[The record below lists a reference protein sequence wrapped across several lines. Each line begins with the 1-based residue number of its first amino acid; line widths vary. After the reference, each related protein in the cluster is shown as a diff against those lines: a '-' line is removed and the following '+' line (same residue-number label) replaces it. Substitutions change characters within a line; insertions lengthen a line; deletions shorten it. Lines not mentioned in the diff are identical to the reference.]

1 MTIDYPIYRSL
12 LAGSLNITHLLS
24 AITADSGERFP
35 FVTLTGKLRN
45 CLSTGNT
52 IDVEQQI
59 QSALNKYVHFD
70 YATEHTQLPSDET
83 IRLRRMIGSTR
94 AYSEF
99 VPVDSIPT
107 FAFQTEQIVGA
118 APIFIHTAMQ
128 AELHRTRLMLID
140 SMRAYQDDER
150 SFYMLLDNQQQLL
163 AMMKTAYQR
172 TSLAANPIEKSVFQW
187 INNQLLQ
194 TYCQQL
200 WLFLLSRTDWATRL
214 ESLPLTLETIVDYY
228 SCGQEYPSLDDI
240 KTFQRDIAENIS
252 PYVEVPDY
260 LHLAITW
267 TMACSSL
274 FVKGVDE
281 LTITRI
287 WSDIDRDSTSHL
299 RDKLSGQSQYV
310 VICGFLGLAKDNLL
324 KDPDSIKL
332 SNKQIAQL
340 LPIEDEKPIS
350 RESAERHISSTLN
363 QSTHSA
369 LCKVIKRV
377 LQNYL

>member
-1 MTIDYPIYRSL
+1 MTIDYPIYRAL

-24 AITADSGERFP
+24 ATTADSGERFP

-45 CLSTGNT
+45 ILSVGNT
-52 IDVEQQI
+52 TDVEQQI
-59 QSALNKYVHFD
+59 QSALSKYVHFD
-70 YATEHTQLPSDET
+70 YATEHSQLPSDET

-118 APIFIHTAMQ
+118 APIFIQTVMQ
-128 AELHRTRLMLID
+128 AELHRTRLLLID

-172 TSLAANPIEKSVFQW
+172 ATLAANPTERRVFQLM
-187 INNQLLQ
+187 NDQLLQ

-200 WLFLLSRTDWATRL
+200 WLFLLSRPDWSTRL
-214 ESLPLTLETIVDYY
+214 DSLPLTLEAIVDYY
-228 SCGQEYPSLDDI
+228 SCGQEYPSQKDI
-240 KTFQRDIAENIS
+240 EIFQRDIAESIS
-252 PYVEVPDY
+252 PYVEVSDY

-274 FVKGVDE
+274 FVNGVDE

-287 WSDIDRDSTSHL
+287 WSDIDREPTSHL
-299 RDKLSGQSQYV
+299 REKLSGQSQYV
-310 VICGFLGLAKDNLL
+310 VICGFLGLAKDKLL
-324 KDPDSIKL
+324 KKTDGMKL
-332 SNKQIAQL
+332 TNKQIAEL
-340 LPIEDEKPIS
+340 LPIEDNKPIS
-350 RESAERHISSTLN
+350 RDSAERQINSALN
-363 QSTHSA
+363 QQTHSA
-369 LCKVIKRV
+369 LSKVIKQV